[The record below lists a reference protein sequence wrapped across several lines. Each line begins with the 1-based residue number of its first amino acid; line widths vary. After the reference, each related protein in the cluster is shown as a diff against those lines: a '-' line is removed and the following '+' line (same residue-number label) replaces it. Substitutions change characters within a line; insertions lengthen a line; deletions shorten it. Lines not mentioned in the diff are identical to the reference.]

1 MGSQRKTLEMV
12 RTLLLFLFCVSFKLY
27 NSEKSTQD
35 YFSPHYDARFTI
47 HIANRAENCFYMEN
61 LKDGYVIN
69 IHYLVISTKNGN
81 QLDISMR
88 MKDPLR
94 QLITFQARK
103 REGEFTNYKVAQDGD
118 YEICFNNKYSM
129 YESKK
134 IMWEVSVVGDEE
146 NNWNKILNHHINRT
160 LEKLESETQDVLAAI
175 TKVRY
180 ALARA
185 RHQQYWIKSKN
196 MRDGERMITLQGM
209 VNTWSLTYGVLI
221 CSVMLVQTFVLRNF
235 FKTSSRVGIKV

>member
-1 MGSQRKTLEMV
+1 MWTLGMDCV
-12 RTLLLFLFCVSFKLY
+12 IFLLFFQLSNAL
-27 NSEKSTQD
+27 SSQD
-35 YFSPHYDARFTI
+35 SFSPHYDARFTLQ
-47 HIANRAENCFYMEN
+47 IANRAESCFYLEN
-61 LKDGYVIN
+61 LKEGYVIDL
-69 IHYLVISTKNGN
+69 HYLVVSTKNGN

-88 MKDPLR
+88 MKDPSH
-94 QLITFQARK
+94 QLVTFQARK
-103 REGEFTNYKVAQDGD
+103 KEGEFIDYKVLKSGD
-118 YEICFNNKYSM
+118 FELCFNNKYSM

-134 IMWEVSVVGDEE
+134 IIWEVSIDGDEKQ
-146 NNWNKILNHHINRT
+146 NWKKVINEYVNRT
-160 LEKLESETQDVLAAI
+160 MEKFESETQDVLAAI

-209 VNTWSLTYGVLI
+209 VNTWSLAYGALL
-221 CSVMLVQTFVLRNF
+221 CTVMLVQTFVLRNF